1 MVEEIGT
8 EELRERLDEEG
19 VQVVDVRE
27 EHETSQTDDGFVP
40 GAIHVPMSRLPVEM
54 DNHNWTD
61 EIYVICRHGNSSI
74 QAARL
79 LAAYEGVS
87 SDATVASVEGGYL
100 DWEGE
105 LVYDDAEATKAVA

>member
-1 MVEEIGT
+1 MVEEIST
-8 EELRERLDEEG
+8 DELEERLNEEG

-27 EHETSQTDDGFVP
+27 EHETSQTDEGFVP
-40 GAIHVPMSRLPVEM
+40 EAVHIPMSCLPVEM
-54 DNHNWTD
+54 DSHDWSD

-87 SDATVASVEGGYL
+87 SNATVASVAGGYL
-100 DWEGE
+100 DYEGE
-105 LVYDDAEATKAVA
+105 LVYEEAEAPKAAA